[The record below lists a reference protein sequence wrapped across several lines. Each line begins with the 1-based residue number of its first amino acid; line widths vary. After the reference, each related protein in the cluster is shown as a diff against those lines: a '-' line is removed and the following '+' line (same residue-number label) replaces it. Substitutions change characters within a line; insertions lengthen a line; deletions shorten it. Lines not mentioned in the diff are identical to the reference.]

1 MNKNIAICT
10 LTVLALVCLRGLS
23 LYAQESL
30 PPASAGSEVERISA
44 AIEQLRAVHK
54 ETQDGISRLER
65 SLSAINST
73 LSSLQDSLDKMNA
86 EMSERTEPSPK
97 NPGGSSEV
105 GNLSKD
111 VSETVEGLKEGRRW
125 LRFIIVGV
133 GVSVGL
139 NMLLLVML
147 IVNWN
152 KSPQVII
159 RYKDDKESEEYE

>member
-1 MNKNIAICT
+1 MNKNIPICI
-10 LTVLALVCLRGLS
+10 LTVLVLIYLRGES

-44 AIEQLRAVHK
+44 AIEQLKAGYK
-54 ETQDGISRLER
+54 ETQDSISRLER
-65 SLSAINST
+65 SLSVINT
-73 LSSLQDSLDKMNA
+73 NLSGLQDSLNKMNA
-86 EMSERTEPSPK
+86 EMLERTEPSPK
-97 NPGGSSEV
+97 NPEGSSEV
-105 GNLSKD
+105 GSLSKD
-111 VSETVEGLKEGRRW
+111 VSETVEGLKEDRRW

-159 RYKDDKESEEYE
+159 RYKDDKESED